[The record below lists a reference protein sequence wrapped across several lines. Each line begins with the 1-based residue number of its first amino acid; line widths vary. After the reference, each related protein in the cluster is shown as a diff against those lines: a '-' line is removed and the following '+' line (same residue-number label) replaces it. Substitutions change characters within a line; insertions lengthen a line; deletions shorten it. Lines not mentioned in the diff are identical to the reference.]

1 MSAIGIRPAGR
12 GGAHHI
18 SRQGRLTPYLFLLP
32 YAILF
37 GAFILLPAIYGL
49 WISLHNYDFLLPNKP
64 WTGISNYTD
73 LFKSGGRDSSEFWHS
88 MEASGIFTV
97 LSVPFLVVLPL
108 LVAMLLN
115 RKFKGRT
122 FFRALFFAPYVLGV
136 AVVGVLFRYLLD
148 SNLGPVNHYLHA
160 LGISRNIPWT
170 TDVPW
175 VWVSLVAVTVW
186 WTLGFN
192 TIIYLAGLQDIPAEL
207 VEAATVDGASP
218 WQRFRNV
225 TIPSLRPVLL
235 LITTLTLIASANIFG
250 QAYILTHGQPGIKTR
265 TAIMEIANTG
275 LGGGGGSTGDYRMGV
290 AAAMGYIFMLFLL
303 LISFINFRLFRQKE
317 ET

>member
-1 MSAIGIRPAGR
+1 MAAVSAGPAGR

-18 SRQGRLTPYLFLLP
+18 ARQGRFTPYLFLTP

-37 GAFILLPAIYGL
+37 AAFILLPAVYGL
-49 WISLHNYDFLLPNKP
+49 WISLHNYDFLLPRKP
-64 WTGISNYTD
+64 WVGLDNYKS
-73 LFKSGGRDSSEFWHS
+73 LFEPGGRDSSEFWHS

-115 RKFKGRT
+115 RRFHGRT

-148 SNLGPVNHYLHA
+148 PNLGPVNHYLHA
-160 LGISRNIPWT
+160 LGVSRNIPWT

-207 VEAATVDGASP
+207 VEAATVDGATA

-250 QAYILTHGQPGIKTR
+250 QAYILTHGQPGITTR

-303 LISFINFRLFRQKE
+303 LISFVNFRLFRQKE
-317 ET
+317 AT